1 MRTLRQIKDLIN
13 NMAKKKNIN
22 PQILL
27 RNYMMERLLERIAL
41 SPYKENFILKGG
53 MLISSLIGVE
63 SRSTVDM
70 DTTLKQKAVTLET
83 IKKMFDEIISND
95 IDDGVIR

>member
-1 MRTLRQIKDLIN
+1 MRILRQIKDLIN

-27 RNYMMERLLERIAL
+27 RNYMMERLLERIAS

-70 DTTLKQKAVTLET
+70 DTTMKQKQ
-83 IKKMFDEIISND
+83 IIWFLRSY
-95 IDDGVIR
+95 

>member
-22 PQILL
+22 PQILI
-27 RNYMMERLLERIAL
+27 RNYMMERLLERIAS

-70 DTTLKQKAVTLET
+70 DTTMKQKQ
-83 IKKMFDEIISND
+83 IIWFLRSY
-95 IDDGVIR
+95 

>member
-13 NMAKKKNIN
+13 NIAKKKSIN

-41 SPYKENFILKGG
+41 SNYKENFVLKGG

-70 DTTLKQKAVTLET
+70 DC
-83 IKKMFDEIISND
+83 I
-95 IDDGVIR
+95 